1 MKSPWL
7 WQWTICN
14 FGSCSIKD
22 HQCKYW
28 WSLILMIVG
37 SMYRATKS
45 FCIYNLRYRLVTI
58 IATAQDLSGFMYL
71 PVVILHVLVL
81 ILTESIK
88 LCYLDLQKLQYPPLP
103 DGFWENP
110 DGLFKFKSLLA
121 RFLTSPC
128 LCSQTCRRCDGGGDA
143 AVTTR
148 SCTSTTSGSS
158 WWWWRRRSAPGHRAV
173 ATSAPG
179 RSGTRCWRGSRT
191 LSSRASGLPFT
202 WVRRTSLPASLWM
215 IVRGAWS

>member
-1 MKSPWL
+1 
-7 WQWTICN
+7 
-14 FGSCSIKD
+14 
-22 HQCKYW
+22 
-28 WSLILMIVG
+28 
-37 SMYRATKS
+37 
-45 FCIYNLRYRLVTI
+45 
-58 IATAQDLSGFMYL
+58 MYL
-71 PVVILHVLVL
+71 PVVILHMIVL
-81 ILTESIK
+81 ILTESFK
-88 LCYLDLQKLQYPPLP
+88 RCYLDLKKLQYPPLMVSESR
-103 DGFWENP
+103 W
-110 DGLFKFKSLLA
+110 LFKFKSLSA

-128 LCSQTCRRCDGGGDA
+128 LCSQTCRRCGGGGGA

-191 LSSRASGLPFT
+191 PSSRASGLPFT

-215 IVRGAWS
+215 IVRGA